1 MIRDFAWAW
10 LPWIYNRVN
19 DIFFKTQSIYR
30 VIYNEVMIKKEW
42 IFLKNNVIPVSS
54 ENFECIIG
62 DYINWRC
69 TVNPPRFI
77 QPIQS
82 IELENENEKKKE
94 KHLSYLAFTVFTP
107 DDIIN
112 LSNWINEVKW
122 QGAYEPTI
130 KEIFILWC
138 CEKGK
143 SYFHC
148 LNEVEVE
155 VITEMGDS
163 MRVTL

>member
-1 MIRDFAWAW
+1 MFREFAWIW

-19 DIFFKTQSIYR
+19 DIFSKSQSIYK
-30 VIYNEVMIKKEW
+30 VVYNQIMNKNEW
-42 IFLKNNVIPVSS
+42 IFIKNNVIPISS
-54 ENFECIIG
+54 EYFEPIVN

-77 QPIQS
+77 QQS
-82 IELENENEKKKE
+82 ALENENEKE
-94 KHLSYLAFTVFTP
+94 KHLSYLGFTVTICS
-107 DDIIN
+107 DKVID

-122 QGAYEPTI
+122 QGSYEPTV

-148 LNEVEVE
+148 LNQVEVE
-155 VITEMGDS
+155 VVTEMGDT

>member
-1 MIRDFAWAW
+1 MFREFAWTW

-19 DIFFKTQSIYR
+19 DVFSKSQSIYQ
-30 VIYNEVMIKKEW
+30 VVYNEIMNKKEW
-42 IFLKNNVIPVSS
+42 IFIKNNTIPVSS
-54 ENFECIIG
+54 EHFEPIVN

-77 QPIQS
+77 QAS
-82 IELENENEKKKE
+82 ALENEKE
-94 KHLSYLAFTVFTP
+94 KYLPYLGFTVTIS
-107 DDIIN
+107 DKVID
-112 LSNWINEVKW
+112 LSNWVNEVKW
-122 QGAYEPTI
+122 QGRHEPTV

-155 VITEMGDS
+155 VVTEMGDS